1 MNTESN
7 AANLI
12 SPEKA
17 TQAAARVELTPEMK
31 LSKLFE
37 NIYQI
42 TLDKNYAHPSNKC
55 IFIGELDSM
64 TEDTLLKSENLDEV
78 KDCWQT
84 SHQVFLR
91 KFIILFKIL
100 IRLRESF

>member
-1 MNTESN
+1 MMNTESN

-37 NIYQI
+37 NIYHVHYQEA
-42 TLDKNYAHPSNKC
+42 Y
-55 IFIGELDSM
+55 
-64 TEDTLLKSENLDEV
+64 
-78 KDCWQT
+78 QT
-84 SHQVFLR
+84 T
-91 KFIILFKIL
+91 KMG
-100 IRLRESF
+100 SFW